1 MTRRIGQRGL
11 DLIKSF
17 EGKKLTA
24 YVCPAGILTIGVGST
39 GPHVKKGMTI
49 TEAEAE
55 ALLREDLERF
65 EAAVEKHTRG
75 HATDNQFDALV
86 SFAFNVGTEALR
98 TSTLLRKHMEGDYA
112 GAAAQF
118 ARWNRGGGKVL
129 AGLTRRRA
137 AEAALYASA

>member
-1 MTRRIGQRGL
+1 MTRKIGPKGL
-11 DLIKSF
+11 ALIKSF
-17 EGKKLTA
+17 EGLALKA
-24 YVCPAGILTIGVGST
+24 YLCPAGFLTIGYGST
-39 GPHVKKGMTI
+39 GKHVKPGMAI
-49 TEAEAE
+49 TEKEAE
-55 ALLREDLERF
+55 KLLVEDLARF

-98 TSTLLRKHMEGDYA
+98 TSTLLRKHMEGDHP
-112 GAAAQF
+112 GAQAQF

-137 AEAALYASA
+137 AEAALYGAA

>member
-1 MTRRIGQRGL
+1 MTRHIGHRGL

-24 YVCPAGILTIGVGST
+24 YVCPAGILTIGFGST

-55 ALLREDLERF
+55 RLLCDDLERF

-129 AGLTRRRA
+129 AGLTRRRK
-137 AEAALYASA
+137 AEAELYASA

>member
-1 MTRRIGQRGL
+1 MNRHIGHRGL

-24 YVCPAGILTIGVGST
+24 YVCPAGILTIGFGST

-55 ALLREDLERF
+55 RLLCEDLERF

-118 ARWNRGGGKVL
+118 GRWNKGGGRVL

-137 AEAALYASA
+137 AEAALYAAA